1 MVRSNRNVCWLMMD
15 LYGAYFRF
23 RMLQIDQLHSHNMT
37 YKFLIEN
44 RPLWQPLILHGTV
57 FLSSCTRVEFM
68 PRRHALKLF
77 PPYRENGAPLFNF
90 TLIGRDQGISECF

>member
-57 FLSSCTRVEFM
+57 FFEFLYASWIYAPSTRAQIISSL
-68 PRRHALKLF
+68 PRKRRAAF
-77 PPYRENGAPLFNF
+77 
-90 TLIGRDQGISECF
+90 